1 MCCSNGSARDDLA
14 RTGPTA
20 EPSPPPAPS
29 ESIRTKILRPSTKYD
44 SGPAMTPVDAA
55 IATAIGAL
63 VGILP
68 GLFGVGGGFLMVPLL
83 NVFAGVPMHVA
94 IGSCACTSLGSVTT
108 GMLHRRSRGPLPWR
122 LPLVM
127 LPATMVGLEAG
138 IVVLEWTKRSTA
150 RWTIAGREV
159 PLVETT
165 QLVCYLGIML
175 VLAAVV
181 ALETYYAR
189 EIDEHARRGW
199 LEGVRLPPYVRLP
212 EIDGRRGSLVVVS
225 LLGLVVGVLN
235 GGFGMGGAILLV
247 PGLVFLVGVP
257 THRAVAVT
265 LVSSFL
271 AGFVASGSHAA
282 RGNVDLVLT
291 CWLLLGATLG
301 ARIGSSI
308 AARLT
313 GRRLRRYFA
322 LVILA
327 STSIILWRL
336 YALVAS

>member
-1 MCCSNGSARDDLA
+1 
-14 RTGPTA
+14 
-20 EPSPPPAPS
+20 
-29 ESIRTKILRPSTKYD
+29 
-44 SGPAMTPVDAA
+44 MTPAEA
-55 IATAIGAL
+55 LIAVAIGAV

-83 NVFAGVPMHVA
+83 NVFAGVPMHIA

-108 GMLHRRSRGPLPWR
+108 GMLHRRAASPLPWR
-122 LPLVM
+122 LSLVM
-127 LPATMVGLEAG
+127 LPATFLGLEAG
-138 IVVLEWTKRSTA
+138 ISVLEWTKASTT
-150 RWTIAGREV
+150 RWTLSGREV

-165 QLVCYLGIML
+165 QLVCYLVIML

-189 EIDEHARRGW
+189 DVDEQARRGW
-199 LEGVRLPPYVRLP
+199 LESLHLPPYVRLP
-212 EIDGRRGSLVVVS
+212 EIDGRKGSLLVIS
-225 LLGLVVGVLN
+225 IMGLVVGVLN

-247 PGLVFLVGVP
+247 PGLVFLVGLS

-271 AGFVASGSHAA
+271 AGFIGVGIHAA
-282 RGNVDLVLT
+282 RGNVDLVLS
-291 CWLLLGATLG
+291 CWLLLGATIG

-308 AARLT
+308 AVRLT

-327 STSIILWRL
+327 STGIIVWRL
-336 YALVAS
+336 YALAVS

>member
-1 MCCSNGSARDDLA
+1 VVDAADDDLA
-14 RTGPTA
+14 P
-20 EPSPPPAPS
+20 EYEEAPFDHQG
-29 ESIRTKILRPSTKYD
+29 RDR
-44 SGPAMTPVDAA
+44 GGAMTGIDAV
-55 IATAIGAL
+55 IATAIGAV

-83 NVFAGVPMHVA
+83 NAFAGVPMHVA

-108 GMLHRRSRGPLPWR
+108 GMLHRRATGALPWR
-122 LPLVM
+122 LSLVM
-127 LPATMVGLEAG
+127 LPATVAGLETG
-138 IVVLEWTKRSTA
+138 IAILELTKASTA
-150 RWTIAGREV
+150 RCTIAGHDM
-159 PLVETT
+159 PLIETT
-165 QLVCYLGIML
+165 QLLCYLVIMFA
-175 VLAAVV
+175 LAAVV
-181 ALETYYAR
+181 ALETCFAR

-199 LEGVRLPPYVRLP
+199 FEGVRLPPYVRLP

-225 LLGLVVGVLN
+225 LMGFIVGVLN

-257 THRAVAVT
+257 THRAVTVT

-271 AGFVASGSHAA
+271 AGLLSVGSHAA
-282 RGNVDLVLT
+282 RGNVDLVLC
-291 CWLLLGATLG
+291 CWLLLGATIG

-327 STSIILWRL
+327 STGIIVWRL
-336 YALVAS
+336 YALAAP